1 MLRQPPIDAF
11 QQIPELGGRNRHR
24 HVRAVARNSRRPN
37 EASALQSLRIKAQA
51 LAIVPQHLDQATTS
65 TAEHKQ
71 VAIVW
76 ITLEDFLDEH
86 CQPIEPLP
94 HIGIAGREPAAHR
107 PTRGSSWPS
116 IAQRRRHCAQ
126 HSRVDRP
133 VIRIRAPAA
142 NSTSIVP
149 QVPEG
154 AANGRRSG
162 ATDTAANR
170 TPSSCCIFGS
180 SP

>member
-1 MLRQPPIDAF
+1 
-11 QQIPELGGRNRHR
+11 
-24 HVRAVARNSRRPN
+24 
-37 EASALQSLRIKAQA
+37 
-51 LAIVPQHLDQATTS
+51 
-65 TAEHKQ
+65 
-71 VAIVW
+71 
-76 ITLEDFLDEH
+76 
-86 CQPIEPLP
+86 
-94 HIGIAGREPAAHR
+94 
-107 PTRGSSWPS
+107 
-116 IAQRRRHCAQ
+116 
-126 HSRVDRP
+126 